1 MKKSIEE
8 LQEMI
13 DSSPVKPS
21 QTWRHYKGSVY
32 KIEELLVDC
41 NTNEIMVAYTCYDWN
56 NLTPFKF
63 TRPLSEWFDEVEP
76 GVQRFCRV
84 RNRNVLMTDE
94 EFAMIPTITKNRKEE
109 ADEGLDGM
117 RKLWHRI
124 SRYFRHG

>member
-32 KIEELLVDC
+32 KIEELLIDC
-41 NTNEIMVAYTCYDWN
+41 NTNEVIVAYTCYDWESY
-56 NLTPFKF
+56 TSFKF

-76 GVQRFCRV
+76 GIQRFCRV
-84 RNRNVLMTDE
+84 RHRNMLMTDD
-94 EFAMIPTITKNRKEE
+94 EFKIMETITKNKKEH
-109 ADEGLDGM
+109 ADEGLGRV
-117 RKLWHRI
+117 RKLLGRI
-124 SRYFRHG
+124 SRRIGY